1 LLHYQSRISE
11 MFVENISYVLTFI
24 ITTGMAILG
33 VLVSFNLFQSS
44 KRQVFQI
51 LLYQQIFLF
60 SFFLYGIWGNIAIQE
75 IISDFNL
82 NNELSRKL
90 ALFIPMLGTPFL
102 IISWF
107 MHMRFIFGL
116 MGYKLIKSTAYIYFI
131 SFFIIIGALGFSVQN
146 QLLDIPVQPD
156 LFIVRSLLVVNLGV
170 ILVSL
175 IPVLMPTKKRL
186 LKQMAVFKKF
196 YLLYVTG
203 VLTYSILLFYFNS
216 FGFFYTCISL
226 IFLFAISVIFPV
238 FFKTQPDILS
248 NTKTNIG
255 FREFCDLYDIS
266 KREAEIILEIC
277 TGKSNKAIAEKLF
290 ITLQTVKDHNHRIY
304 TKTQVK
310 SRVQLANLVR
320 EKTVIKDF

>member
-1 LLHYQSRISE
+1 

-24 ITTGMAILG
+24 ITTGIAILG
-33 VLVSFNLFQSS
+33 VLLSFNLFQSS
-44 KRQVFQI
+44 KKQVFQI

-82 NNELSRKL
+82 NNELSQKL

-107 MHMRFIFGL
+107 MHLRFIFGL

-131 SFFIIIGALGFSVQN
+131 SFFIVIGALGFSVQN
-146 QLLDIPVQPD
+146 QLLAIPVQPD
-156 LFIVRSLLVVNLGV
+156 LFVVRALLVVNLGIV
-170 ILVSL
+170 LVSL
-175 IPVLMPTKKRL
+175 LPLFRPTKNRFVKQTSVFKRL
-186 LKQMAVFKKF
+186 
-196 YLLYVTG
+196 YLIYFTG
-203 VLTYSILLFYFNS
+203 VLACTVLLFYFNS
-216 FGFFYTCISL
+216 YEFYFTCISL
-226 IFLFAISVIFPV
+226 ILLFAVSVVFPV
-238 FFKTQPDILS
+238 YFKTQPGILS
-248 NTKTNIG
+248 NAHSKTNIG
-255 FREFCDLYDIS
+255 FREFCEMYEIS
-266 KREAEIILEIC
+266 KRESEIVLEIC
-277 TGKSNKAIAEKLF
+277 TGKSNKAIADKLF

-320 EKTVIKDF
+320 EKTGIKDF